1 MRWRVMAFRGW
12 ELASSLESKAKLA
25 CLYAGACWGLFW
37 IPLRALE
44 DAGLHQLWTT
54 VVYFLIP
61 TLCLLPILIVRWKQ
75 VWQGGLSFQLTVIA
89 SGLALTCYS
98 ASIVYTDVVRAIL
111 LFYLMPIWS
120 TLLARF
126 VLGEAITLARIIAI
140 SLAVLGMLTI
150 FGLGLNFPVPQNV
163 GDWLGLAAGF
173 FWAVTT
179 VRLRQDEG
187 RSSVD
192 LTIGFF
198 VWSLIIATCAAL
210 LIAPTEAPTIEQTL
224 PVMPLLLI
232 FMALFVL
239 PGTYA
244 SLWSPKFLSPG
255 TVAFLLMTEVA
266 VGAISAAMLAD
277 EAFGTRETIGVL
289 LIASASL
296 VETGAAM
303 FAKRVQGASES

>member
-1 MRWRVMAFRGW
+1 M
-12 ELASSLESKAKLA
+12 LATSIEFKAKLA

-61 TLCLLPILIVRWKQ
+61 TLCLLPIGIMRWRQVR
-75 VWQGGLSFQLTVIA
+75 QGGMSFQLTVIA

-98 ASIVYTDVVRAIL
+98 ASIVYTEVVRAIL

-126 VLGEAITLARIIAI
+126 ILGEAITPARIVAI
-140 SLAVLGMLTI
+140 GLAVLGMLTI
-150 FGLGLNFPVPQNV
+150 FGLGLTFPVPKNI
-163 GDWLGLAAGF
+163 GDWLGLAAGI
-173 FWAVTT
+173 FWAITA
-179 VRLRQDEG
+179 VRLRRDEG
-187 RSSVD
+187 QSSVD
-192 LTIGFF
+192 LTVGFF
-198 VWSLIIATCAAL
+198 VWSLVITTFAAL
-210 LIAPTEAPTIEQTL
+210 IIAPTEVPTIEQTL

-232 FMALFVL
+232 FMVVFVL

-244 SLWSPKFLSPG
+244 SLWAPKFLSPG
-255 TVAFLLMTEVA
+255 TVSFLLMTEIV
-266 VGAISAAMLAD
+266 VGAISAALLAG
-277 EAFGTRETIGVL
+277 EQFGMRETIGVL

-296 VETGAAM
+296 VETGAAVIVS
-303 FAKRVQGASES
+303 RRGERRT

>member
-1 MRWRVMAFRGW
+1 M
-12 ELASSLESKAKLA
+12 ASSLEFKAKIA

-37 IPLRALE
+37 VPLRALG
-44 DAGLHQLWTT
+44 DAGLHPLWTT

-61 TLCLLPILIVRWKQ
+61 TLCLLPILIWRWRH
-75 VWQGGLSFQLTVIA
+75 VWQGGWGFQVTVIA

-98 ASIVYTDVVRAIL
+98 ASIVYTEVVRAIL

-126 VLGEAITLARIIAI
+126 VLGEAITPARVIAI
-140 SLAVLGMLTI
+140 GLAALGMLTI
-150 FGLGLNFPVPQNV
+150 FGLGLTFPVPRNF

-173 FWAVTT
+173 FWAVTM
-179 VRLRQDEG
+179 VRLRCDEE

-192 LTIGFF
+192 LTVGFF
-198 VWSLIIATCAAL
+198 IWSLIIATCAAMVL
-210 LIAPTEAPTIEQTL
+210 APSAVPSVAQTL

-232 FMALFVL
+232 FMVLFVL

-244 SLWSPKFLSPG
+244 SLWAPKFLSPG
-255 TVAFLLMTEVA
+255 LASLLLMTEVA
-266 VGAISAAMLAD
+266 VGAISAALLAD
-277 EAFGTRETIGVL
+277 EQFGTREMIGVL

-296 VETGAAM
+296 VETAAAFM
-303 FAKRVQGASES
+303 PARDKGRP

>member
-1 MRWRVMAFRGW
+1 
-12 ELASSLESKAKLA
+12 LAISIESKAKLA

-61 TLCLLPILIVRWKQ
+61 TLCLLPILIMRWRH

-89 SGLALTCYS
+89 SGMALTCYS

-120 TLLARF
+120 TVLARF
-126 VLGEAITLARIIAI
+126 ILGEAITPARIVAI

-150 FGLGLNFPVPQNV
+150 FGLGLKFPVPENV

-179 VRLRQDEG
+179 VRLRRDEG

-192 LTIGFF
+192 LTVGFF
-198 VWSLIIATCAAL
+198 VWSLLITTCAAMVL
-210 LIAPTEAPTIEQTL
+210 VPSEMPTIEQTL

-232 FMALFVL
+232 FMVIFVL

-244 SLWSPKFLSPG
+244 SLWAPKFLSPG
-255 TVAFLLMTEVA
+255 TVSFLLMTEVV
-266 VGAISAAMLAD
+266 VGAISAALLAG
-277 EAFGTRETIGVL
+277 EEFGTRETIGVL

-296 VETGAAM
+296 VETGAALI
-303 FAKRVQGASES
+303 AARAGRARG